1 MTFSEATEYLREKDG
16 KKAEE
21 ERLEK
26 LANEQLAQQEK
37 EK

>member
-1 MTFSEATEYLREKDG
+1 MREKNG

-26 LANEQLAQQEK
+26 LANERAAK
-37 EK
+37 EERPVGFLL

>member
-1 MTFSEATEYLREKDG
+1 MREKNG

-26 LANEQLAQQEK
+26 LANERAAK
-37 EK
+37 EEEDKKK